1 VHLLPP
7 LSVSR
12 SPPAPKQEQLLS
24 APKPAPVVYVP
35 MQGSYSAVPA
45 ANVSYAQP
53 VVAVPV
59 AGMP

>member
-1 VHLLPP
+1 
-7 LSVSR
+7 
-12 SPPAPKQEQLLS
+12 
-24 APKPAPVVYVP
+24 VVYVP
-35 MQGSYSAVPA
+35 MQGSYAAVPA